1 MWNFVGIVRNN
12 ERLKRAKRRI
22 TLIQGEIQEHYE
34 KHRVT
39 NDLLELRNLIL
50 VSSLIIDSALSR
62 KESRGLHYNLDYP
75 KILDGAENT
84 ILTPTKSFRED
95 S

>member
-22 TLIQGEIQEHYE
+22 TLLHEEIQEHYE
-34 KHRVT
+34 KHRVN

-62 KESRGLHYNLDYP
+62 KESRGLHYNIDYP
-75 KILDGAENT
+75 KILDKAENT
-84 ILTPTKSFRED
+84 VLTPPEAP
-95 S
+95 